1 MIKVNGS
8 AISTPSKLSVGIYD
22 VSKNADRNAE
32 GTILIDRVAVKRKLE
47 MEWGPLTNSQISA
60 LLSKVTDVFFSVTY
74 PDPQTGGNKTITCYV
89 GDRSVPMLMYQNGIP
104 MWEGL
109 KMNFIEK

>member
-1 MIKVNGS
+1 MLKVNGTT
-8 AISTPSKLSVGIYD
+8 IKTPSKLSVGIYD

-47 MEWGPLTNSQISA
+47 MEWPAMTNSEIST
-60 LLSKVTDVFFSVTY
+60 LLSAVTAVFFSVTY
-74 PDPQTGGNKTITCYV
+74 PDPMTGANKTITCYV
-89 GDRSVPMLMYQNGIP
+89 GDRTAPVHRMISNVP

-109 KMNFIEK
+109 KMNFIEQ

>member
-1 MIKVNGS
+1 MINVNGT
-8 AISTPSKLSVGIYD
+8 AIKTPKKLSVGIYD

-47 MEWGPLTNSQISA
+47 MEWGPLTNAQISA
-60 LLSKVTDVFFSVTY
+60 LLSAVTSVFFNVTY
-74 PDPQTGGNKTITCYV
+74 PDPQTGVNKTITCYV
-89 GDRSVPMLMYQNGIP
+89 GDRTAPMLMYQNGVP

-109 KMNFIEK
+109 KMNFIEQ